1 MFLSL
6 VFFVTGL
13 LGFLTFTV
21 VAAQYQWNRKVNF
34 YLLILL
40 LAASFR
46 FFFNGIHILIP
57 FPIDENIGMFFRSFG
72 CAVFPCI
79 YLYFKNLIEDKKNPS
94 YVDLFHFVVPLLF
107 GCSIFW
113 IREYAPFLVLYYYFL
128 FAGIALFYLFLSYV
142 VLKDKFWTQEL
153 QGSSNNQQELLIR
166 NWAFFFFVVCVLII
180 LRLVITLFFD
190 LWVATYSDGE
200 TCLWIT
206 AVVASVLFFK
216 ILLTDENLLHLAV
229 KRDVKEKL
237 ALVFDDF
244 WILSKPVSVD
254 TEDLKLKYIVETKL
268 LIYLQEMERMA
279 LKQLY
284 FRTPSV
290 SLSDFA
296 VKLDIPK
303 SHLIYIFKYH
313 ANVSF
318 VEFKRIVQIYDS
330 IDLIDEGYLQSKTL
344 QSLSKKAG
352 FSSYDPFLIS
362 FKEVTGVIPQEYE
375 KINYNGFKSD

>member
-1 MFLSL
+1 MFLSI

-21 VAAQYQWNRKVNF
+21 VATQYQWNRKVNF

-40 LAASFR
+40 FAASFR
-46 FFFNGIHILIP
+46 FFFNGVYVLIP
-57 FPIDENIGMFFRSFG
+57 SAMDENIKIFFRPFG
-72 CAVFPCI
+72 CAIFPCI
-79 YLYFKNLIEDKKNPS
+79 YLYFKNLIADKKNPS
-94 YVDLFHFVVPLLF
+94 AGHLTHFVVPLFF

-113 IREYAPFLVLYYYFL
+113 IREHAPFLMLYCYCL
-128 FAGIALFYLFLSYV
+128 FAGIALFYLFLSYIE
-142 VLKDKFWTQEL
+142 LRGKLWTQKL
-153 QGSSNNQQELLIR
+153 QSSAVNQQESLIR
-166 NWAFFFFVVCVLII
+166 SWAFFFFIVCGLTI

-200 TCLWIT
+200 TFLWIT
-206 AVVASVLFFK
+206 AVVICVLCFK
-216 ILLTDENLLHLAV
+216 ILLTDENLLSFAV
-229 KRDVKEKL
+229 KREVKEKL
-237 ALVFDDF
+237 ALAFDDF

-344 QSLSKKAG
+344 QSLSEKAG

-362 FKEVTGVIPQEYE
+362 FKEVTGVVPQEYE
-375 KINYNGFKSD
+375 KMMK

>member
-1 MFLSL
+1 MFLSI

-21 VAAQYQWNRKVNF
+21 VATQYQWNRKVNF

-40 LAASFR
+40 FAASFR
-46 FFFNGIHILIP
+46 FFFNGVYVLIP
-57 FPIDENIGMFFRSFG
+57 SAMDENIKIFFRPFG
-72 CAVFPCI
+72 CVIFPCI
-79 YLYFKNLIEDKKNPS
+79 YLYFKNLIADKKNPS
-94 YVDLFHFVVPLLF
+94 VGHLTHFVVPLFF

-113 IREYAPFLVLYYYFL
+113 IREHAPFLVLYYYFL

-142 VLKDKFWTQEL
+142 ELKNKFWTQKL
-153 QGSSNNQQELLIR
+153 RTSVVNQQELLIQ
-166 NWAFFFFVVCVLII
+166 NWAFFFFIVCVLTI

-206 AVVASVLFFK
+206 AVVVCVLFFK
-216 ILLTDENLLHLAV
+216 ILLTDESLIDFAV
-229 KRDVKEKL
+229 KREVKEKL

-254 TEDLKLKYIVETKL
+254 TEDLNLQYIVETKL
-268 LIYLQEMERMA
+268 LMYLQEMERMA

-318 VEFKRIVQIYDS
+318 VEFKKIVQIYDS

-344 QSLSKKAG
+344 QSLSEKAG

-362 FKEVTGVIPQEYE
+362 FKEVTGVVPQEYE
-375 KINYNGFKSD
+375 KMMK